1 MAELLDLDVTIET
14 KGTVGKVRLSTGCF
28 LITRD
33 CPDDVREIM
42 ATLIKSADDV
52 WVRKESEDGRDLV
65 AMEFVFNLAMRVEKG
80 V

>member
-1 MAELLDLDVTIET
+1 MARPKKKPEYDSDQIMQ
-14 KGTVGKVRLSTGCF
+14 
-28 LITRD
+28 
-33 CPDDVREIM
+33 IM

-52 WVRKESEDGRDLV
+52 WVRRENEDGRDLV